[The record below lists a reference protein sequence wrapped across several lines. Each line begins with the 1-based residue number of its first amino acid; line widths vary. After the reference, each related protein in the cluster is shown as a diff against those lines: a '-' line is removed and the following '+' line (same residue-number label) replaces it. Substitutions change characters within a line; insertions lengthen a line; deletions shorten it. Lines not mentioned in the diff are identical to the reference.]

1 VQSIVFAVAV
11 SLGYLLAMLLL
22 AGVRQRLKNSLIP
35 AFMMDT
41 PILYLTTSII
51 AVAFMGFAGLIK

>member
-1 VQSIVFAVAV
+1 
-11 SLGYLLAMLLL
+11 
-22 AGVRQRLKNSLIP
+22 
-35 AFMMDT
+35 MDT